1 MTWNLAARNIAG
13 IREGHATI
21 RPGNNVVRAANWQ
34 GKSSF
39 LQAIETAMG
48 TRTPLTEGKDA
59 GSVELDAPDGTY
71 TVELERRNGTVVSE
85 GDVFLGDEYD
95 RIRADLYAFLDED
108 NAVRDAVR
116 RGENLEELLTR
127 PLDFE
132 NIEERIADLKAE
144 RSRVEAELE
153 DARDAARR
161 LPGVQEAV
169 TRLEDELEVLEAER
183 ADLERPDESDGDGDR
198 EELSR
203 LRAERSQTEQRVD
216 RLTDAVERIDEKLT
230 EVREEYQS
238 LEVPDEDV
246 SAELAEVRDRRES
259 IRTDVDLLQSVYS
272 ANRRVLEEGRVE
284 LLTDLDRGLMGD
296 EVDCWICGAETDED
310 TIRDHLDDLSDR
322 ISELKAER
330 AEYDDRVEELE
341 ARREDIRQAR
351 KRRDDLERRIDDLEA
366 KRGDRTES
374 LDSALDR
381 RDELDERIAA
391 LEETVAKHSD
401 DLTEIKSEIKR
412 TKADL
417 EEKRGELSSLEA
429 LADRRDTLAADHD
442 ELGEEIAAL
451 RNRKTEL
458 KRRTREA
465 FDDAIDDLLARFDTS
480 FESARLTSAFDLV
493 VARDGRE
500 ASVDALSEGEL
511 ELLGIVAALAG
522 HEAFEVADNVPILLL
537 DQLGGLS
544 EGNLSTLVDYLDDR
558 AEFLVFT
565 AYPEHDA
572 FDGNVIQPAEWD
584 VVSTDPTVRP

>member
-1 MTWNLAARNIAG
+1 MTWDLTAENIAG
-13 IREGHATI
+13 IREGTATI
-21 RPGNNVVRAANWQ
+21 RPGTNVVRAANWQ

-39 LQAIETAMG
+39 LQAVETAMG
-48 TRTPLTEGKDA
+48 TVTPLTEGADA
-59 GSVELDAPDGTY
+59 GRVELDAPDDTY
-71 TVELERRNGTVVSE
+71 AVELERRNGTVVSD
-85 GDVFLGDEYD
+85 GSVYLDDEYD

-108 NAVRDAVR
+108 NPVRGAVR

-144 RSRVEAELE
+144 RSSVESELE

-161 LPGVQEAV
+161 LPSVQEDV
-169 TRLEDELEVLEAER
+169 TRLEGELDDLTDERDELAAENGSAG
-183 ADLERPDESDGDGDR
+183 ADDR

-203 LRAERSQTEQRVD
+203 LRAEQSQTEQRVE
-216 RLTDAVERIDEKLT
+216 RLTDAVDRIDEKLAD
-230 EVREEYQS
+230 VRAEYDE
-238 LEVPDEDV
+238 LTVPDEDV

-259 IRTDVDLLQSVYS
+259 IRTDVELLQSVYS
-272 ANRRVLEEGRVE
+272 ANRRVLEEDRVE
-284 LLTDLDRGLMGD
+284 LLTDRDRGILGD
-296 EVDCWICGAETDED
+296 EMGCWLCGSETDESAL
-310 TIRDHLDDLSDR
+310 RDHLDELSDR
-322 ISELKAER
+322 ISDLKAER

-341 ARREDIRQAR
+341 ARRDEIREAE

-366 KRGDRTES
+366 KRGDRAES
-374 LDSALDR
+374 LDAARER
-381 RDELDERIAA
+381 RDELDERIAE
-391 LEETVAKHSD
+391 LEASVAEHSD
-401 DLTEIKSEIKR
+401 DLTDVKSEIKR
-412 TKADL
+412 VETELD
-417 EEKRGELSSLEA
+417 EKREELERLER
-429 LADRRDTLAADHD
+429 LADRRETLSAEHED
-442 ELGEEIAAL
+442 LGEEIATL

-480 FESARLTSAFDLV
+480 FETARLTSNFDLV

-522 HEAFEVADNVPILLL
+522 HEAFEVRDHVPVMLL
-537 DQLGGLS
+537 DRLGGLS
-544 EGNLSTLVDYLDDR
+544 EENLSTLVDYLEDR

-572 FDGNVIQPAEWD
+572 FDGNVIDPAEWD
-584 VVSTDPTVRP
+584 VVSTDAAVRP

>member
-1 MTWNLAARNIAG
+1 MTWNLTAENIAG

-21 RPGNNVVRAANWQ
+21 HPGNNVVRAANWQ

-48 TRTPLTEGKDA
+48 TRTPLTEGADA
-59 GSVELDAPDGTY
+59 GRVQLDAPDGSY
-71 TVELERRNGTVVSE
+71 AVELTRRNGTVVSE
-85 GDVFLGDEYD
+85 GEVFLDDEYD

-144 RSRVEAELE
+144 RSSVEAELE
-153 DARDAARR
+153 EARDAARR
-161 LPGVQEAV
+161 LPGVQEDV
-169 TRLEDELEVLEAER
+169 TRLTDELEELEAER
-183 ADLERPDESDGDGDR
+183 ADLAEPDATAENDDR

-216 RLTDAVERIDEKLT
+216 RLSDAVERIDDKLA
-230 EVREEYQS
+230 EVREEYEA
-238 LEVPDEDV
+238 LTVPDEDV

-284 LLTDLDRGLMGD
+284 LLTDLDRGIMGD
-296 EVDCWICGAETDED
+296 EVDCWLCGESTDEG
-310 TIRDHLDDLSDR
+310 TVRDRLDELSDR

-330 AEYDDRVEELE
+330 AEYDDRVAELE
-341 ARREDIRQAR
+341 SRREEIREAR
-351 KRRDDLERRIDDLEA
+351 KRRDDLERRVDDLEA
-366 KRGDRTES
+366 KRGDRAES
-374 LDSALDR
+374 LDSAR
-381 RDELDERIAA
+381 ERKAELDDRIDDLEAA
-391 LEETVAKHSD
+391 VAEHSD

-412 TKADL
+412 AEAEL
-417 EEKRGELSSLEA
+417 EEKREELSEIEG
-429 LADRRDTLAADHD
+429 LADRRDTLEAEHD
-442 ELGEEIAAL
+442 DLGEEIAAL
-451 RNRKTEL
+451 RNRKAEL

-480 FESARLTSAFDLV
+480 FETARLTSNFDLV

-522 HEAFEVADNVPILLL
+522 HEAFEVAQNVPIMLL
-537 DQLGGLS
+537 DQLGGLT
-544 EGNLSTLVDYLDDR
+544 EGNLSTLVEYLDDR

-572 FDGNVIQPAEWD
+572 FDGNVIEPSEWD
-584 VVSTDPTVRP
+584 VVSSDPTVRP